1 MSHITKEELVQL
13 LGGEQAVGIQCV
25 FTEYDSADELF
36 EMSEKSEATHI
47 SVYLRL
53 PVGEVVPVRDFP
65 VHPGQLEVAQ
75 VYARD
80 AVTKI
85 CELLGTL
92 PVEPHGAL
100 S

>member
-1 MSHITKEELVQL
+1 MSHITYDELTQL
-13 LGGEQAVGIQCV
+13 LGEETPAGIQCV
-25 FTEYDSADELF
+25 FTAYDKDAETF
-36 EMSEKSEATHI
+36 EMCKEVEANYV
-47 SVYLRL
+47 SLYLRL
-53 PVGEVVPVRDFP
+53 HNGEVVPVRDFP

-75 VYARD
+75 VYARN

-92 PVEPHGAL
+92 PLEASGAL